1 MSLIDHLRK
10 RVKDMENVTTG
21 TLMQEAEKF
30 DRAAAGKEEGA
41 IAVTQVYN
49 EVLANKS
56 KPKAVVQAVEETA
69 KKAAKG
75 AKKAVKKAGSHK
87 KKKK

>member
-1 MSLIDHLRK
+1 MSLIDHLRN

-30 DRAAAGKEEGA
+30 DRAAAAGSDGA

-56 KPKAVVQAVEETA
+56 KPKAVVKAVEEQA
-69 KKAAKG
+69 KSVAKG
-75 AKKAVKKAGSHK
+75 AKKAVKKAGK